1 MLIDDTIY
9 AYAVGRTRALETRLL
24 DRSRFERMIDASSA
38 DDALKVLGESAYA
51 NAIAEM
57 SDVHDFESILAAEL
71 RETFDLIL
79 KISPQP
85 DLIAMMTLR
94 YDVHNLKVLF
104 KSKYLGIKSDLLI
117 PIGSLELDKLELA
130 VNEDDYRD
138 LPEKLRLSAEKISE
152 DFLVNRDPQVIDLLL
167 DQVLYDQLI
176 ASARKNG
183 ISFLEGMFVRQ
194 IDLINLKSL
203 IRVKRMGLNREL
215 LKNILLP
222 HGSIP
227 NDRLT
232 GMLDEPL
239 ESLITMLSMSGYAD
253 LASEGV
259 RDWLDKGTASRL
271 EKLSDDFITAYL
283 KSGKWSPFGLEPLIG
298 YLWAKEIEIK
308 NIRLVL
314 VGKIN
319 KLPAEAIRE
328 RLRDVYI

>member
-24 DRSRFERMIDASSA
+24 DRARFERMIDASSA

-51 NAIAEM
+51 NAVAEM
-57 SDVHDFESILAAEL
+57 SEVHDFESILAAEL

-79 KISPQP
+79 KISPKP
-85 DLIAMMTLR
+85 ELIAMMTLR

-117 PIGSLELDKLELA
+117 PIGSLDLDKLEVA

-138 LPEKLRLSAEKISE
+138 LPEKLRLTAEKISE

-176 ASARKNG
+176 SLARENG
-183 ISFLEGMFVRQ
+183 IQFLEGMFVRQ
-194 IDLINLKSL
+194 VDLINLKSL

-227 NDRLT
+227 SDRFT
-232 GMLDEPL
+232 AMLDEPL

-253 LASEGV
+253 LVSEGV

-283 KSGKWSPFGLEPLIG
+283 KAGKWSPFGLEPLVG

-328 RLRDVYI
+328 RIRDVYI

>member
-1 MLIDDTIY
+1 MPIDDTIF

-24 DRSRFERMIDASSA
+24 DRARFERMIDASSA
-38 DDALKVLGESAYA
+38 EEALKVLGESAYA
-51 NAIAEM
+51 NAVAELP
-57 SDVHDFESILAAEL
+57 DVHDFETILAAEL
-71 RETFDLIL
+71 KETFDLIL
-79 KISPQP
+79 KISPRP
-85 DLIAMMTLR
+85 ELISIMALR
-94 YDVHNLKVLF
+94 YDIHNLKVLF
-104 KSKYLGIKSDLLI
+104 KAKYLGVKSDLLI
-117 PIGSLELDKLELA
+117 PVGSLELDKMELA

-138 LPEKLRLSAEKISE
+138 LPARLRKAAENISE

-176 ASARKNG
+176 FAARDSG
-183 ISFLEGMFVRQ
+183 IKLLEGMFVRQ
-194 IDLINLKSL
+194 IDLTNLKSL
-203 IRVKRMGLNREL
+203 IRVKRMGLDREL

-227 NDRLT
+227 TDRIT

-239 ESLITMLSMSGYAD
+239 ESLITMLTMSDYAD
-253 LASEGV
+253 LVSEGV
-259 RDWLDKGTASRL
+259 RDWLEKGTASRL
-271 EKLSDDFITAYL
+271 EKLSDDYITAYL
-283 KSGKWSPFGLEPLIG
+283 KQGKWTPFGVEPLIG

-328 RLRDVYI
+328 RIRDVYI